1 MEKFTNRMDLRND
14 RISGLESNI
23 QELKHSVNYKDKLI
37 KNTWRKPLRSIGHH
51 RKPKSV
57 IHAVPSFL
65 GHLCLSTP
73 DRALQTNTMI
83 LSKSSLENQW
93 VLGLQKTDDSQAAE
107 SLRSPFCMGNDS
119 WKLRS
124 QSSPQDPQAE
134 EESFSSR
141 VSYCLYHR
149 GEEPWDLESIISA
162 VTRKLL
168 LLPKPYKLPSF
179 PPRGRV
185 IIWKKL
191 LHKTQT

>member
-57 IHAVPSFL
+57 IHTVPSFL

-73 DRALQTNTMI
+73 DRALQSNTMI
-83 LSKSSLENQW
+83 LPKSSLENQW
-93 VLGLQKTDDSQAAE
+93 VPGLQKTDDSQAAE

-124 QSSPQDPQAE
+124 QSSPQDPGRGRIFLQQGLVTACIIE
-134 EESFSSR
+134 GRSLGILKASLVLWLGSFCFFLSLTSF
-141 VSYCLYHR
+141 
-149 GEEPWDLESIISA
+149 
-162 VTRKLL
+162 
-168 LLPKPYKLPSF
+168 LPSLQEE
-179 PPRGRV
+179 G
-185 IIWKKL
+185 L
-191 LHKTQT
+191 